1 MHSYISSFQLLLNT
15 YFLVKSLL
23 TVKLKPKIFSQGV
36 LIVNNNL
43 QGNVRKV
50 GLARVARV
58 GDPSI
63 WDNFSPY
70 KRGLSLFVHA
80 GSRTYVFAQSLPVL
94 FHCGSGEHFCFVC
107 LVLMVDKSIVYSGG
121 FQCYALFVCGLY
133 YKVSFFI

>member
-107 LVLMVDKSIVYSGG
+107 LVLMVDKSIV
-121 FQCYALFVCGLY
+121 
-133 YKVSFFI
+133 